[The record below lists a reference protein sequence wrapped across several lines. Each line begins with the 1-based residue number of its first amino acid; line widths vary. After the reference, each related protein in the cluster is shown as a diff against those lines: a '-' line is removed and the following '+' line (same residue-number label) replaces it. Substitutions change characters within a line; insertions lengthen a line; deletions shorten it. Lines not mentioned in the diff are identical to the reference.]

1 MIEFRILGPLEVLD
15 GERRV
20 PLGGAKRRAVL
31 ALLLLD
37 ANHVVSTERLI
48 DGVWGDEP
56 PAGALASLQNHVL
69 RLRRELGERIVTRAP
84 GYLVRVERDELDLE
98 RFRRL
103 VEEARTREPGEAA
116 ALLRDALALWR
127 GAPLADL
134 ADEPVIAAAA
144 GLEGLRLDT
153 LERRLDAE
161 LALGR
166 HAELVAELEALV
178 VEQPFRERLRA
189 QLVLA
194 LYRSGRQGDALE
206 AYANARAAFVDELGL
221 EPGAELQELQRA
233 VLRQDPALDAPVSA
247 PVAGTP
253 AIEESRKTVTVL
265 LADLGTDTQ
274 DPEARREELRRAR
287 ADATAT
293 VEAYGGSVD
302 ELVNDRV
309 VAIFGVPAARE
320 DDALRGVRAAC
331 DLRAAG
337 VVTRAA
343 VATGNVIT
351 GDPSRGR
358 PLVSGPPLQEAD
370 RLLAGAADGDVLAG
384 ERTLRLVQHAVVP
397 GAVPRSVER
406 VLPDAEAVARRLETP
421 LVGRADELGE
431 LFAAFQLAT
440 TTGQARLVTVL
451 GPPGV
456 GKTRLAREVV
466 DVLAGTATCA
476 VGKTPSD
483 GNAATY
489 APLRDAFSTLAA
501 GRIGAWAAGVLAGQ
515 TDAEA
520 VAERVAAAS
529 GETESL
535 WPTEETAWA
544 VRRLLETLAREK
556 PVVLVLEDLHD
567 ASPAMLDLVEHVAT
581 LARAPILL
589 VVLARPELLDA
600 RPDWGGGMRGASILL
615 DALPPERAASLL
627 DNLVARPV
635 APERR
640 AAILRAAAGNPL
652 FLEQLLVASEDDDLS
667 VPDSIHALL
676 AARLDRLG
684 EEERRVLQTASVFG
698 ETFPTALVQ
707 SLVATDA
714 RQALLVLAR
723 RDFVEPAAPDPFGSE
738 SWAFRHALVRDETY
752 ATLPKLR
759 RAQLHELVAAVIESI
774 TSETGVDA
782 SEAIGNHFELA
793 YRALLEVDP
802 QAPELGRLA
811 RGAAQHLAAA
821 GRRAVDEREMGTAAA
836 LLQRA
841 FGVVPPDAPER
852 LDIAIRLADAL
863 SWNGWTEEGL
873 RVLDEADRLAETA
886 DARERARAVVVRRAL
901 RLWGAEP
908 ENAAEALADARGAIA
923 SLEEVGDH
931 ESLAYAYVLAYQ
943 AAVRLSS
950 AEYQERDLT
959 RAIAHARAAGVR
971 ALEGLATGWL
981 CVELRH
987 GPLPVDQAKRRILEV
1002 LDDPATQLARAGALG
1017 GLADLRGMEG
1027 AFDEARA
1034 LVAENHAIIED
1045 LGMPQTEA
1053 ADLIAVAD
1061 VELQAGD
1068 LDAAERVLR
1077 EAVDRLASLEA
1088 HYEQA
1093 HAAWRLARVLVRQGR
1108 DAEARPFVSLASV
1121 VRGGEFVGLWTT
1133 VLEATIAAR
1142 QGGSDAEALLE
1153 RADQGLERFT
1163 ETGMLVD
1170 VILQTAEVSALLGR
1184 PDDAAARLRRA
1195 AALAERL
1202 GYVVALREATARLAE
1217 IEARL

>member
-1 MIEFRILGPLEVLD
+1 M
-15 GERRV
+15 
-20 PLGGAKRRAVL
+20 
-31 ALLLLD
+31 
-37 ANHVVSTERLI
+37 
-48 DGVWGDEP
+48 
-56 PAGALASLQNHVL
+56 
-69 RLRRELGERIVTRAP
+69 
-84 GYLVRVERDELDLE
+84 
-98 RFRRL
+98 
-103 VEEARTREPGEAA
+103 
-116 ALLRDALALWR
+116 
-127 GAPLADL
+127 
-134 ADEPVIAAAA
+134 
-144 GLEGLRLDT
+144 
-153 LERRLDAE
+153 
-161 LALGR
+161 
-166 HAELVAELEALV
+166 
-178 VEQPFRERLRA
+178 
-189 QLVLA
+189 
-194 LYRSGRQGDALE
+194 
-206 AYANARAAFVDELGL
+206 
-221 EPGAELQELQRA
+221 
-233 VLRQDPALDAPVSA
+233 
-247 PVAGTP
+247 
-253 AIEESRKTVTVL
+253 
-265 LADLGTDTQ
+265 
-274 DPEARREELRRAR
+274 
-287 ADATAT
+287 
-293 VEAYGGSVD
+293 
-302 ELVNDRV
+302 NDRV

-320 DDALRGVRAAC
+320 DDALRAVRAAC

-337 VVTRAA
+337 VVTRAV
-343 VATGNVIT
+343 VATGSVIT

-370 RLLAGAADGDVLAG
+370 RLLAGAAEGDVLAG

-397 GAVPRSVER
+397 GAAPRSVER

-476 VGKTPSD
+476 VGKTPAD

-515 TDAEA
+515 TDAGP
-520 VAERVAAAS
+520 VAERVAAAC

-544 VRRLLETLAREK
+544 VRRLLETLARER

-589 VVLARPELLDA
+589 IVLARPELLDA

-615 DALPPERAASLL
+615 DALPPERAAHLL
-627 DNLVARPV
+627 DHLVARPV

-640 AAILRAAAGNPL
+640 AAILGAAAGNPL
-652 FLEQLLVASEDDDLS
+652 FLEQLLASEDDDLS

-684 EEERRVLQTASVFG
+684 EQERRVLQTAAVFG

-707 SLVATDA
+707 SLVAADA

-723 RDFVEPAAPDPFGSE
+723 RDFVEPAVSDPFGSE

-759 RAQLHELVAAVIESI
+759 RAQLHEQVAAVIESN
-774 TSETGVDA
+774 TAEHGVDA
-782 SEAIGNHFELA
+782 SEAIGNHLELA
-793 YRALLEVDP
+793 YRALHEVDP

-821 GRRAVDEREMGTAAA
+821 GRRSVDERDMGTAAA
-836 LLQRA
+836 FLQRA
-841 FGVVPPDAPER
+841 FDVVPPDAPER
-852 LDIAIRLADAL
+852 LDIAIRLADAF
-863 SWNGWTEEGL
+863 SWIDWREDGL
-873 RVLDEADRLAETA
+873 RVLEEADRLAETA
-886 DARERARAVVVRRAL
+886 DARERARVVVVRRAL

-908 ENAAEALADARGAIA
+908 ENAAEALADVRQAIA

-950 AEYQERDLT
+950 AEYQERDLV
-959 RAIAHARAAGVR
+959 RAIEHARAAGVR

-981 CVELRH
+981 SVELRH
-987 GPLPVDQAKRRILEV
+987 GSLPVKEAKRRMLEI
-1002 LDDPATQLARAGALG
+1002 LDDPATQLTRAGALG
-1017 GLADLRGMEG
+1017 GLADLRAMEG

-1034 LVAENHAIIED
+1034 LVAENHAIIVD

-1068 LDAAERVLR
+1068 LEAAERILR
-1077 EAVDRLASLEA
+1077 VAVDRLASLEA
-1088 HYEQA
+1088 HYERA
-1093 HAAWRLARVLVRQGR
+1093 HAAWRLARVLVRQRR
-1108 DAEARPFVSLASV
+1108 DAEARPFVSLANV
-1121 VRGGEFVGLWTT
+1121 ERGGEFVGLWRT

-1142 QGGSDAEALLE
+1142 EGESGAEALLE
-1153 RADQGLERFT
+1153 RVDGDLERFT

-1170 VILQTAEVSALLGR
+1170 VILQTAEVSAQLGR

-1202 GYVVALREATARLAE
+1202 GYVVALREATSRLAE